1 MPIHDVKPN
10 LNRSQSESL
19 PVNDSG
25 ALTNLGFSGLRLG
38 SADVVDCVVAV
49 NRDTADCATVRA
61 ALVA

>member
-25 ALTNLGFSGLRLG
+25 ALTNLGFSGLRWVPQTLL
-38 SADVVDCVVAV
+38 
-49 NRDTADCATVRA
+49 TAS
-61 ALVA
+61 